1 MKQIDTREVELAFTD
16 LMNELK
22 KIKDLNTIAD
32 LYKRNADSL
41 AESIKILLDVSQKN
55 NQNYS
60 TLVQET
66 LAKLNEQVKAFGA
79 IGDNITARIDNIG
92 NNISILQQDIEKSMS
107 GISHTITDVTAN
119 ASEQITSRI
128 DNLGNNIS
136 LLQQKVEK
144 SASETNRNITK
155 AIASISD
162 EYNKVGK
169 DMDAKYTSL
178 KNMVSKTNSRTFW
191 FGLFNMILII
201 IILIMLKSWQPTI

>member
-1 MKQIDTREVELAFTD
+1 MKPIDTHEVELAFTD

-32 LYKRNADSL
+32 SYKRNADSL

-60 TLVQET
+60 MLVQET
-66 LAKLNEQVKAFGA
+66 LDKLNEQVKSIGT
-79 IGDNITARIDNIG
+79 IGDNITALIDNIG
-92 NNISILQQDIEKSMS
+92 NNISTLQQDIEKSMS
-107 GISHTITDVTAN
+107 GISQTITDVATT
-119 ASEQITSRI
+119 ASEQMTSRI

-136 LLQQKVEK
+136 LLQQGVEK

-162 EYNKVGK
+162 ESNKVGK

-178 KNMVSKTNSRTFW
+178 KKMVSKTNSQTFW
-191 FGLFNMILII
+191 FGLLNMILII
-201 IILIMLKSWQPTI
+201 ILFIVMLNS